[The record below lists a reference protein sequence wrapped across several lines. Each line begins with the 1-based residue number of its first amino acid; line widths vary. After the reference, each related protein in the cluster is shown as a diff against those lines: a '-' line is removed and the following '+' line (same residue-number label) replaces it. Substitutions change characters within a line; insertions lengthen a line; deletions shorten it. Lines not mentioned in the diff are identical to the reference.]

1 MMRFLRAC
9 VNFFCLGHG
18 NDQPDYPGA
27 TFWLSC
33 RKKRPG
39 LSLFQVH
46 ISMQGLGAFGPL
58 AVRAG
63 ICLQDRDGYGAP
75 ITASK

>member
-9 VNFFCLGHG
+9 VNFFRLGRG
-18 NDQPDYPGA
+18 NDHPDFPGQPSGYPAEGRDRGRA
-27 TFWLSC
+27 C
-33 RKKRPG
+33 
-39 LSLFQVH
+39 FQVH
-46 ISMQGLGAFGPL
+46 IGVQRLGTLGPL

-63 ICLQDRDGYGAP
+63 ICLQDRNGYGAT

>member
-9 VNFFCLGHG
+9 VNFFRLGHG
-18 NDQPDYPGA
+18 NDHPDYPGT
-27 TFWLSC
+27 TFWLSY
-33 RKKRPG
+33 RRKRPG

-46 ISMQGLGAFGPL
+46 IGVQRLGALGPL

-63 ICLQDRDGYGAP
+63 ICLQDRDDYGAT